1 MERAQIFEKI
11 LVIDCLPMGL
21 QQKKVLLFGHTEKT
35 PGQETPSPSWDATS
49 PVYTLII

>member
-35 PGQETPSPSWDATS
+35 PGHETPSPS
-49 PVYTLII
+49 